1 MRSYQIPKFGIEHL
15 ALESGEGREPGP
27 GEIRIEV
34 GAFSLNFRDVLIIE
48 GLYNPRLS
56 LPAVPV
62 SDAAGVVTAVG
73 DDVTQWRV
81 GDRVMSHF
89 VAGWLDGPFRSEYVR
104 TTLGT
109 PGPGL
114 AAEEVIL
121 PQDAVVAVPTGWTAA
136 AASTLPIAALTA
148 WSALVTASNLQAGQT
163 VLTLGTGGV
172 SIFALQLAKAMG
184 ARVLITSSS
193 DDKLA
198 RAHELGADE
207 GINYVSDT
215 DWEKQVVKLTDG
227 QGADVVVECG
237 GAGTLSRSL
246 RATRGG
252 GTVAMMGALTGLR
265 AEVDITPIVMR
276 RLTVAGIMVD
286 SRAAFVDMVQ
296 FLEAHR
302 IEPVIDRTFEFEEL
316 PAALAHMKA
325 GAHFGKIVINVG
337 DA

>member
-1 MRSYQIPKFGIEHL
+1 MRSYQIPEFGIEHL
-15 ALESGEGREPGP
+15 ALESGEGREPGR

-34 GAFSLNFRDVLIIE
+34 GAFSLNFRDVLIVE

-163 VLTLGTGGV
+163 VLALGTGGV

-215 DWEKQVVKLTDG
+215 DWEKQVMKLTDG

-302 IEPVIDRTFEFEEL
+302 IEPVIDRTFEFEEF